1 MALDVLIRNGWIAD
15 GAGSP
20 PYLGDVA
27 IEGGKI
33 AEVGRL
39 GAGASA
45 DREIDATGKIESQA
59 SMST

>member
-1 MALDVLIRNGWIAD
+1 MLDVLIRNGWVAD

-33 AEVGRL
+33 ADVGRL
-39 GAGASA
+39 GAARPRTA
-45 DREIDATGKIESQA
+45 
-59 SMST
+59 